1 MTQQH
6 DPGKR
11 RPFTVTGQNRP
22 SALRE
27 NIESLVWA
35 VGRALIIRTL
45 VMAPFKIPSGSMHPT
60 LLEGDRIL
68 VNKFIY
74 HAHPPRRG
82 DVVVFYYPSEWRP
95 LRERLADRNRSW
107 FDRLFN
113 SGRPFIKRLI
123 AVGGDDVEIRDGRL
137 FVNGRLLENRDIFRS
152 NRYYNQG
159 PYGQAHQIIHV
170 PPDSFYVLG
179 DNSLSSHDSRFWG
192 FVPKHLII
200 GQATCIFW
208 PLTRWRLLR

>member
-1 MTQQH
+1 MTPAQH
-6 DPGKR
+6 PSSEAR
-11 RPFTVTGQNRP
+11 QTTRQP

-35 VGRALIIRTL
+35 VGLALVIRTF

-60 LLEGDRIL
+60 LIEGDRIL

-74 HAHPPRRG
+74 RLHPPRRG
-82 DVVVFYYPSEWRP
+82 DVVVFYYPNEWHP
-95 LRERLADRNRSW
+95 LRERLTDPNRSW

-137 FVNGRLLENRDIFRS
+137 FVNDQLLENREIFRT

-159 PYGQAHQIIHV
+159 PYGELHHIIHV

-192 FVPKHLII
+192 FVPKRLVI